1 MFTRTI
7 SIFGTDMYH
16 VLFWFLCYSVMGWV
30 VESIYMSIC
39 NKKITNRGFM
49 YGPFCP
55 IYAFGA
61 LMVYFLLRP
70 FSHNLVLTY
79 LLGSITATG
88 FEFIIGLL
96 MQGFFGKVWWDY
108 SKKPFNYRGVL
119 CLESTIA
126 WGFYT
131 VFLFLFLQK
140 GVVWFTEMIP
150 YRIGLRIL
158 PVVYTVA
165 IMDFLIHLLMAKK
178 EHMPERVENILTSIH
193 SIRYR

>member
-1 MFTRTI
+1 
-7 SIFGTDMYH
+7 MYH

-30 VESIYMSIC
+30 VESTYMSIC

-79 LLGSITATG
+79 FLGSITATG
-88 FEFIIGLL
+88 FEFFIGIL

-140 GVVWFTEMIP
+140 GVVWFTEMVP